1 MLALTAILPSAYLHH
16 SQNGEMS
23 SAQARPPKRDREH
36 EEHKCLS
43 CDYIAGSAA
52 ALSRHTKKKCQ
63 YPQITRRRDGDL
75 PGCELQPVCA
85 AADEQQQQYD
95 SPAESGLSD
104 SDSAEQGQQEDQDQL
119 DLELPGAAEGVL
131 DSDSD
136 QPSAGDER
144 AAAAATSVDPY
155 QQFADDIVQAAAAA
169 GCPMDAAR
177 VWDFVEETRAAAGE
191 AQIFSPAGMFACA
204 TAHRVLCSGWRCSA
218 ATSTH
223 AVQPSQHTELHCC
236 LFYPALQFSCV
247 AAEADDAAGV
257 DMEDDLFDW
266 LEEPISGALHAED
279 DDASAAACSK
289 QCPAAM
295 SRPVYLSKCTT
306 DSMH

>member
-1 MLALTAILPSAYLHH
+1 
-16 SQNGEMS
+16 MS

-36 EEHKCLS
+36 EEHKCLI
-43 CDYIAGSAA
+43 CGYNAGSSA
-52 ALSRHTKKKCQ
+52 ALSRHTKKKCL
-63 YPQITRRRDGDL
+63 YPKITLRRDGDL

-85 AADEQQQQYD
+85 AADEQQQHYD
-95 SPAESGLSD
+95 SPAESGLYD
-104 SDSAEQGQQEDQDQL
+104 SDSAEQGQQEDQDQPH
-119 DLELPGAAEGVL
+119 LELPGAAEGVL

-136 QPSAGDER
+136 QPSAGDEPAA
-144 AAAAATSVDPY
+144 AAAAATSFDPY

-191 AQIFSPAGMFACA
+191 AQICSPAGMFACA
-204 TAHRVLCSGWRCSA
+204 TARRVLCSGDIFSCGCFMVQLFCCYQHMCCTALQSA
-218 ATSTH
+218 
-223 AVQPSQHTELHCC
+223 ELHCC
-236 LFYPALQFSCV
+236 LFYPALQSSCV

-257 DMEDDLFDW
+257 DMEDDELFDW
-266 LEEPISGALHAED
+266 LEEPVSGALHAED
-279 DDASAAACSK
+279 DDVSAAACSK

-295 SRPVYLSKCTT
+295 LRPVYLSMCTA